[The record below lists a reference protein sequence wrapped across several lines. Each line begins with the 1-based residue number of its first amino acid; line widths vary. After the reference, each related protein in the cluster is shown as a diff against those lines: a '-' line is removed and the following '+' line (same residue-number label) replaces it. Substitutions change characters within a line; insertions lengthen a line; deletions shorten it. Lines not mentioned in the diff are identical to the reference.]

1 MNERTEH
8 FADPQ
13 AVARYAEGPPRIVPG
28 FAHLQRMTTLLLA
41 ERVPQDGRVLV
52 LGAGGGLELKVFAEA
67 HPDWRFDGVDP
78 SDEMLKLAD
87 ATLGSLASRV
97 RMHLGYIDVAPDG
110 PFDAATCL
118 LTMHFI
124 ALEERRRTLQ
134 EIQRRLKPGAPL
146 VVAHLSF
153 PQSETERALW
163 LSRYAAFAVVS
174 GVEPD
179 KAEFARAK
187 IAAELPIFA
196 PAQEEAILR
205 EAGFSDASLFYVG
218 FAFRGW
224 VAYAKHPPSDSPLTD
239 P

>member
-8 FADPQ
+8 FADSQ

-97 RMHLGYIDVAPDG
+97 RMHLDISMRHPKGRS
-110 PFDAATCL
+110 T
-118 LTMHFI
+118 
-124 ALEERRRTLQ
+124 
-134 EIQRRLKPGAPL
+134 QRR
-146 VVAHLSF
+146 VC
-153 PQSETERALW
+153 
-163 LSRYAAFAVVS
+163 
-174 GVEPD
+174 
-179 KAEFARAK
+179 
-187 IAAELPIFA
+187 
-196 PAQEEAILR
+196 
-205 EAGFSDASLFYVG
+205 
-218 FAFRGW
+218 
-224 VAYAKHPPSDSPLTD
+224 
-239 P
+239 

>member
-1 MNERTEH
+1 
-8 FADPQ
+8 
-13 AVARYAEGPPRIVPG
+13 
-28 FAHLQRMTTLLLA
+28 
-41 ERVPQDGRVLV
+41 
-52 LGAGGGLELKVFAEA
+52 
-67 HPDWRFDGVDP
+67 
-78 SDEMLKLAD
+78 
-87 ATLGSLASRV
+87 
-97 RMHLGYIDVAPDG
+97 
-110 PFDAATCL
+110 
-118 LTMHFI
+118 MHFI
-124 ALEERRRTLQ
+124 VLEERRRTLQ

-205 EAGFSDASLFYVG
+205 EAGFSDVSLFYVG
-218 FAFRGW
+218 LAFRGW
-224 VAYAKHPPSDSPLTD
+224 VAYAKHP
-239 P
+239 